1 MSFSRKYDTAFE
13 TIVGVM
19 LSSRHLMAFVA
30 TTDATRS
37 TAFYRDTLGLP
48 LISDDPS
55 AVVFFAGS
63 SVLRIQK
70 VETLVPSAFTALGW
84 HVPDIAAEVA
94 ALAKR
99 GVAFERYTF
108 LPQDTAGIWTAPDGT
123 RVAWFKDPDGNVLS
137 LAEGVREPRAD
148 TVIPEIFV
156 DDGARALAFYVDA
169 FGATEIS
176 RMATPDG
183 TKLVHGEIELAG
195 HRLFVVDEFPD
206 VGTCRCPRTLGGTG
220 VRLTLQVE
228 DADAFVARATR
239 AGAKVMMPVQK
250 MFWGARY
257 GKLIDPF
264 GHEWGINEQQ
274 EQMTPAQESASAKEH
289 FAK

>member
-1 MSFSRKYDTAFE
+1 LSLSRKYDAPFGFIVSAMLTA
-13 TIVGVM
+13 
-19 LSSRHLMAFVA
+19 RHLMAFVA
-30 TTDATRS
+30 TTDAPRA

-48 LISDDPS
+48 LVSDDPH
-55 AVVFFAGS
+55 AVVFFAGP
-63 SVLRIQK
+63 SVLRLQK
-70 VETLVPSAFTALGW
+70 VETFVPAPFTVLGW

-94 ALAKR
+94 ALGAR
-99 GVAFERYTF
+99 GVAFERYPF
-108 LPQDTAGIWTAPDGT
+108 LTQDETGVWTTPDGAK
-123 RVAWFKDPDGNVLS
+123 VAWFKDPDGNVLS
-137 LAEGVREPRAD
+137 LTQGVREPRAE

-156 DDGARALAFYVDA
+156 DDGARALAFYNEA

-176 RMATPDG
+176 RMTTPDG
-183 TKLVHGEIELAG
+183 AKLVHGEIEISG

-220 VRLTLQVE
+220 VRITLQVE
-228 DADAFVARATR
+228 DADAFVARATA

-264 GHEWGINEQQ
+264 GHEWGINQQQ
-274 EQMTPAQESASAKEH
+274 EQLTPAEESANAKEL